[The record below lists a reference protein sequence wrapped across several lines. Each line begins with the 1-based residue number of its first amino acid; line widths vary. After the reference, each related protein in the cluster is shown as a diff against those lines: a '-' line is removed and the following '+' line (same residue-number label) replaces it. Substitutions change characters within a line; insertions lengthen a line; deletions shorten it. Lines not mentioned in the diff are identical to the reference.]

1 MKIIVK
7 KPEELAEIAAQRY
20 VELLENKPGAVLGFA
35 PGNALKPLYGELGKL
50 CVEGKLMLK
59 NATAFCTE
67 EFEGV
72 DHSDMRSAHAFMDEN
87 LFSHTDMDKSRIFY
101 PCTCA
106 GDDAEKLLQY
116 DKDIESAGGM
126 DLVALGIGVNGSI
139 GFNEP
144 ATPFESFTHSQQLT
158 DATREQLTDVF
169 GSADAV
175 PEKGVTMGIKTI
187 MSAKSVIL
195 IASGEEKAD
204 IVYKMVY
211 GKTVTYVP
219 ASMLQIHLDMTLYLD
234 EAAASKLN

>member
-1 MKIIVK
+1 MRSVKEVIVVEGRYDKNTLSQAVDAIIV
-7 KPEELAEIAAQRY
+7 ETS
-20 VELLENKPGAVLGFA
+20 GF
-35 PGNALKPLYGELGKL
+35 GIFNDGEKQ
-50 CVEGKLMLK
+50 
-59 NATAFCTE
+59 
-67 EFEGV
+67 
-72 DHSDMRSAHAFMDEN
+72 
-87 LFSHTDMDKSRIFY
+87 
-101 PCTCA
+101 
-106 GDDAEKLLQY
+106 KLLRRMAEARGLVVLT
-116 DKDIESAGGM
+116 DSDGAGFM

-158 DATREQLTDVF
+158 DATREQLAGVF
-169 GSADAV
+169 GSADVV

-187 MSAKSVIL
+187 MSARSVIL